1 MTVVTRRT
9 LFSLGLVAGTG
20 WAVTACSSQ
29 SPLSESSSSSG
40 SDGGGTAITHVH
52 AITRDTAT
60 GVILLA
66 THQGLFLLENKELTQ
81 VGPTVD
87 LMGFTSTGGGRY
99 LASGHPGPGV
109 DLPEP
114 LGLVESTNGGQTWSV
129 LSRAGESDFHAL
141 TAGPD
146 RILAFDGQ
154 LRTSRDGRIWETG
167 AELPEP
173 LGLVESTDGG
183 QTWSVLSRAG
193 ESDFHALTAGPD
205 RILAFD
211 GQLRTST
218 DGRNWKTLAIPSA
231 PMALAIAP
239 SGGATLATTEE
250 GLLRSTDGGVNWT
263 SVDTPQLMSL
273 VAWADDHTVVG
284 AGPGGRLLISDD
296 SGQTWTAT
304 GETFGEVTALG
315 ASMTGDGAVETLL
328 VAGSTVLRITDGGN
342 TVEQLL

>member
-9 LFSLGLVAGTG
+9 LFSVGLVAGTG

-29 SPLSESSSSSG
+29 SPQSESSSSSG
-40 SDGGGTAITHVH
+40 NDGGTAITHVH

-109 DLPEP
+109 ELPEP

-154 LRTSRDGRIWETG
+154 LRTS
-167 AELPEP
+167 
-173 LGLVESTDGG
+173 
-183 QTWSVLSRAG
+183 
-193 ESDFHALTAGPD
+193 
-205 RILAFD
+205 
-211 GQLRTST
+211 T
-218 DGRNWKTLAIPSA
+218 DGRTWETVAIPSA

-239 SGGATLATTEE
+239 GGGATLVGG
-250 GLLRSTDGGVNWT
+250 GL
-263 SVDTPQLMSL
+263 
-273 VAWADDHTVVG
+273 AW
-284 AGPGGRLLISDD
+284 
-296 SGQTWTAT
+296 
-304 GETFGEVTALG
+304 
-315 ASMTGDGAVETLL
+315 TLL
-328 VAGSTVLRITDGGN
+328 DVHRPSAVLIGSTEGA
-342 TVEQLL
+342 Q

>member
-9 LFSLGLVAGTG
+9 LFSAGLVAGTG

-29 SPLSESSSSSG
+29 SPQSESSSSSG
-40 SDGGGTAITHVH
+40 NDGGTAITHVH

-154 LRTSRDGRIWETG
+154 LRTS
-167 AELPEP
+167 
-173 LGLVESTDGG
+173 
-183 QTWSVLSRAG
+183 
-193 ESDFHALTAGPD
+193 
-205 RILAFD
+205 
-211 GQLRTST
+211 T
-218 DGRNWKTLAIPSA
+218 DGRTWETVAIPSA

-250 GLLRSTDGGVNWT
+250 GLLRSTDGGATWT
-263 SVDTPQLMSL
+263 SMDTPQLMSL

-315 ASMTGDGAVETLL
+315 ASMTGGGAVETLL

>member
-29 SPLSESSSSSG
+29 SPQSESSSSSG
-40 SDGGGTAITHVH
+40 NDGGTAITHVH

-87 LMGFTSTGGGRY
+87 LMGFTSTGDGRY

-154 LRTSRDGRIWETG
+154 LRTS
-167 AELPEP
+167 
-173 LGLVESTDGG
+173 
-183 QTWSVLSRAG
+183 
-193 ESDFHALTAGPD
+193 
-205 RILAFD
+205 
-211 GQLRTST
+211 T
-218 DGRNWKTLAIPSA
+218 DGRNWETVAIPSA

-239 SGGATLATTEE
+239 SGGATLATTED
-250 GLLRSTDGGVNWT
+250 GLLRSTDDGATWT

>member
-9 LFSLGLVAGTG
+9 LFSAGLVAGTG

-29 SPLSESSSSSG
+29 SPQSESSSSSG
-40 SDGGGTAITHVH
+40 RDGGTAITHVH
-52 AITRDTAT
+52 TIVRDTAT

-66 THQGLFLLENKELTQ
+66 THQGLFLLENKKLTQ
-81 VGPTVD
+81 IGPTVD

-109 DLPEP
+109 ELPEP

-154 LRTSRDGRIWETG
+154 LRTS
-167 AELPEP
+167 
-173 LGLVESTDGG
+173 
-183 QTWSVLSRAG
+183 
-193 ESDFHALTAGPD
+193 
-205 RILAFD
+205 
-211 GQLRTST
+211 T
-218 DGRNWKTLAIPSA
+218 DGRTWETVAIPSD

-239 SGGATLATTEE
+239 SGRATLATTEE
-250 GLLRSTDGGVNWT
+250 GLLRSTDDGATWT
-263 SVDTPQLMSL
+263 RADTPQLMSL

-284 AGPGGRLLISDD
+284 SGPGGRLLISDD
-296 SGQTWTAT
+296 SGLTWTAA
-304 GETFGEVTALG
+304 EEAFGEVTALG
-315 ASMTGDGAVETLL
+315 ASMTGAGAVEILL
-328 VAGSTVLRITDGGN
+328 VADSTVLGITDGGN
-342 TVEQLL
+342 TIEQLL

>member
-9 LFSLGLVAGTG
+9 LFSAGLVAGTG

-29 SPLSESSSSSG
+29 SPQSESSSSSG
-40 SDGGGTAITHVH
+40 NDGGTAITHVH

-141 TAGPD
+141 TASDSTVTGY
-146 RILAFDGQ
+146 DGM
-154 LRTSRDGRIWETG
+154 LRTSSDRR
-167 AELPEP
+167 
-173 LGLVESTDGG
+173 
-183 QTWSVLSRAG
+183 TWQERPIA
-193 ESDFHALTAGPD
+193 
-205 RILAFD
+205 
-211 GQLRTST
+211 
-218 DGRNWKTLAIPSA
+218 A
-231 PMALAIAP
+231 PPRALAASP
-239 SGGATLATTEE
+239 DGTLLATTSA
-250 GLLRSTDGGVNWT
+250 GLLRSTD
-263 SVDTPQLMSL
+263 
-273 VAWADDHTVVG
+273 
-284 AGPGGRLLISDD
+284 
-296 SGQTWTAT
+296 
-304 GETFGEVTALG
+304 
-315 ASMTGDGAVETLL
+315 DGATCVTD
-328 VAGSTVLRITDGGN
+328 LRLT
-342 TVEQLL
+342 

>member
-9 LFSLGLVAGTG
+9 LFSVGLVAGTG

-40 SDGGGTAITHVH
+40 SDGGTAITHVH

-154 LRTSRDGRIWETG
+154 LRTS
-167 AELPEP
+167 
-173 LGLVESTDGG
+173 
-183 QTWSVLSRAG
+183 
-193 ESDFHALTAGPD
+193 
-205 RILAFD
+205 
-211 GQLRTST
+211 T
-218 DGRNWKTLAIPSA
+218 DGRNWKTLAIPSD

-315 ASMTGDGAVETLL
+315 ASMTGGGAVETLL

>member
-9 LFSLGLVAGTG
+9 LFSAGLVAGTG

-29 SPLSESSSSSG
+29 SPQSESSSSSG
-40 SDGGGTAITHVH
+40 NDGGTAITHVH

-81 VGPTVD
+81 IGPTVD
-87 LMGFTSTGGGRY
+87 LMSFTSTGDGCY

-109 DLPEP
+109 
-114 LGLVESTNGGQTWSV
+114 
-129 LSRAGESDFHAL
+129 
-141 TAGPD
+141 
-146 RILAFDGQ
+146 
-154 LRTSRDGRIWETG
+154 
-167 AELPEP
+167 ELPEP

-218 DGRNWKTLAIPSA
+218 DGRTWKTLTIPSD
-231 PMALAIAP
+231 PTALAIAP
-239 SGGATLATTEE
+239 SGRATLATTED
-250 GLLRSTDGGVNWT
+250 GLLRSTDDGATWT

-296 SGQTWTAT
+296 SGLTWTAT
-304 GETFGEVTALG
+304 GEAFGEVTALG
-315 ASMTGDGAVETLL
+315 ASMTGGGAVETLL

>member
-9 LFSLGLVAGTG
+9 LFSVGLVAGTG
-20 WAVTACSSQ
+20 WAVTACSPQ
-29 SPLSESSSSSG
+29 SPQSESSSSSG
-40 SDGGGTAITHVH
+40 SDGGTAITHVH
-52 AITRDTAT
+52 AISRDTAT

-66 THQGLFLLENKELTQ
+66 THQGLFLLENTELTQ

-87 LMGFTSTGGGRY
+87 LMGFTSTGDGRY

-109 DLPEP
+109 
-114 LGLVESTNGGQTWSV
+114 
-129 LSRAGESDFHAL
+129 
-141 TAGPD
+141 
-146 RILAFDGQ
+146 
-154 LRTSRDGRIWETG
+154 
-167 AELPEP
+167 ELPEP

-328 VAGSTVLRITDGGN
+328 VTGSTVLRITDGGN

>member
-9 LFSLGLVAGTG
+9 LFSAGLVAGTG
-20 WAVTACSSQ
+20 WAVTACSPQ
-29 SPLSESSSSSG
+29 SPQSESSSSSS
-40 SDGGGTAITHVH
+40 SDGGTAITHVH
-52 AITRDTAT
+52 TITRDTAT

-66 THQGLFLLENKELTQ
+66 THQGLFLLENTELTQ

-87 LMGFTSTGGGRY
+87 LMGFTSTGDGRY

-109 DLPEP
+109 
-114 LGLVESTNGGQTWSV
+114 
-129 LSRAGESDFHAL
+129 
-141 TAGPD
+141 
-146 RILAFDGQ
+146 
-154 LRTSRDGRIWETG
+154 
-167 AELPEP
+167 ELPEP

-218 DGRNWKTLAIPSA
+218 DGRTWETVAIPSA

-239 SGGATLATTEE
+239 GGGATLATTEE
-250 GLLRSTDGGVNWT
+250 GLLRSTDGGATWT
-263 SVDTPQLMSL
+263 SMDTPQLMSL

-296 SGQTWTAT
+296 SGLTWTAT
-304 GETFGEVTALG
+304 GEAFGEVTALG
-315 ASMTGDGAVETLL
+315 ASMTGGGAVETLL